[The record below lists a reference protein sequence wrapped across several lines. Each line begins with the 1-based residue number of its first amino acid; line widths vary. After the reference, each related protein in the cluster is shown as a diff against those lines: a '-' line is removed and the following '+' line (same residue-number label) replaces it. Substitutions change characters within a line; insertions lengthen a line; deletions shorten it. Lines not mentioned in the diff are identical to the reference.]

1 MLQVSFPESGLSV
14 AVPAA
19 TLLIDAIRQ
28 AGLSVDAP
36 CGGRGQCKKCRVHV
50 LDGSAPGEQLSCQFS
65 VTEDIQVK
73 LSSSSMEGH
82 ILEAGAGTADLSSP
96 NVYAVDVQVSAPR
109 IGESDSICKRV
120 RNALSLSR
128 PVPLSIARDLHHRLQ
143 ELQFRGNFVLCRG
156 TLARIREAA
165 APCYVLAYD
174 IGTTT
179 VVSYL
184 LDAGTGR
191 QVSVSSMLNTQ
202 TAYGADVIS
211 RCEYDTSH
219 EEKELTRLIRS
230 ALNSLMLSNVKKAG
244 ILPEDIYFAV
254 IAGNTCM
261 EHLYLGVS
269 TESLITAPYL
279 ATVDEGQ
286 ILSPEEAGLEIHPG
300 GQVAVLP
307 SISGFVGGDTVGVL
321 LSLPENI
328 FDQMTL
334 VLDIGT
340 NGELVLGRGKEIYAC
355 STAAGPAFEG
365 AKIACG
371 MRGTDGA
378 IDHVTVRDGALSY
391 TTIGGISPAG
401 ICGSGLIDLIRCL
414 LDVGIIS
421 ARGRLENPSKWQS
434 QAAALYEGRLVIR
447 DGVAAFLL
455 TDDPEG
461 IYLSQKDIREVQLA
475 KAAIATG
482 VTLLCEQFGTGPE
495 AIQSVL
501 LAGAFGNY
509 MAPDSACRIGL
520 IPSCLQDRI
529 TPIGNAAGEGAKL
542 AALSES
548 MLERA
553 SRIAKHV
560 NFVELATS
568 KTFQTAYIQNLNF

>member
-1 MLQVSFPESGLSV
+1 MPQVTFPEKGISV
-14 AVPAA
+14 SVPAD

-36 CGGRGQCKKCRVHV
+36 CGGRGQCKKCRVQV
-50 LDGSAPGEQLSCQFS
+50 LTGSAPGEQLSCQFP
-65 VTEDIQVK
+65 VTEDIEVR
-73 LSSSSMEGH
+73 LPDTSMEGH
-82 ILEAGAGTADLSSP
+82 ILEAGTGTADLSSP
-96 NVYAVDVQVSAPR
+96 NVSSVDAVIPAPK
-109 IGESDSICKRV
+109 IGESDSICRRV
-120 RNALSLSR
+120 KDTLSLAR
-128 PVPLSIARDLHHRLQ
+128 PVPLALSRDLHHRLQ
-143 ELQFRGNFVLCRG
+143 ELDFRGNFVLCLG
-156 TLARIREAA
+156 DLAAVRKAA
-165 APCYVLAYD
+165 SPCFVLACD

-184 LDAGTGR
+184 LEAGTGR
-191 QVSVSSMLNTQ
+191 QVSVSSMLNPQ
-202 TAYGADVIS
+202 AAYGADVIS

-219 EEKELTRLIRS
+219 SEKELTVLIRS
-230 ALNSLMLSNVKKAG
+230 AINSLMLANAQKAG
-244 ILPEDIYFAV
+244 ISPEDIFLAV

-269 TESLITAPYL
+269 TESLISAPYL

-286 ILSPEEAGLEIHPG
+286 FLSPAEAGLSINPG
-300 GQVAVLP
+300 GKVAVLP

-321 LSLPENI
+321 LSLPEDT
-328 FDQMTL
+328 FSQMTL

-340 NGELVLGRGKEIYAC
+340 NGELVLGKGDRLYTC

-378 IDHVTVRDGALSY
+378 VDHVTLREGALSF
-391 TTIGGISPAG
+391 TTVGNLPPAG

-414 LDVGIIS
+414 LDLGIVS
-421 ARGRLENPSKWQS
+421 SRGRLEKPSKWQP
-434 QAAALYEGRLVIR
+434 QAAALYGDRLTVK
-447 DGVAAFLL
+447 DGTAAFLL

-461 IYLSQKDIREVQLA
+461 IYISQKDIREVQLA

-482 VTLLCEQFGTGPE
+482 ITLLCEQFGAGPE

-520 IPSCLQDRI
+520 IPACLEDRI
-529 TPIGNAAGEGAKL
+529 RPIGNAAGEGAKL
-542 AALSES
+542 AALSRR

-553 SRIAKHV
+553 SYIARHV
-560 NFVELATS
+560 DFVELATS
-568 KTFQTAYIQNLNF
+568 KTFQTAYIGNLNF